1 MQSIDLKRFR
11 RDKNLTQLDIAEL
24 FKCKQNFI
32 SNIETGIK
40 PIPADKLDVLQS
52 KYGDISEYITNEN
65 KAIGAPAN
73 AAINQDIISMP
84 ADVWEVIRNQAESLK
99 TKDAQTSEVIGML
112 KEQMKKN
119 YRVGVKS
126 SVANR
131 ITVEDE

>member
-1 MQSIDLKRFR
+1 M
-11 RDKNLTQLDIAEL
+11 AEL

-84 ADVWEVIRNQAESLK
+84 ADVWEVIKNQAESLK

>member
-99 TKDAQTSEVIGML
+99 TKDAQTTEVIAML
-112 KEQMKKN
+112 KDLLKK
-119 YRVGVKS
+119 RQTAEES
-126 SVANR
+126 FLAANV
-131 ITVEDE
+131 TVVENE